1 MSYDL
6 FVDTGHSIMYVGYG
20 LLNKEYVTSH
30 GLYCE
35 RLTKVAPRFWLRLGR
50 LGKAKSIALEVP

>member
-30 GLYCE
+30 RLYCE
-35 RLTKVAPRFWLRLGR
+35 RLWPETVRKYGV
-50 LGKAKSIALEVP
+50 